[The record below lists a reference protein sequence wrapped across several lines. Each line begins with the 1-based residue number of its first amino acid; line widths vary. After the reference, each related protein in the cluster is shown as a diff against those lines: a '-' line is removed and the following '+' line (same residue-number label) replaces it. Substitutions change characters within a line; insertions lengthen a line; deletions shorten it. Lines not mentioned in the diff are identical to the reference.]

1 MTAVSHLLAVMMGSS
16 VKSERHD
23 DQEINE
29 LAKKIL
35 EQNATKVR
43 QQQQQLQQ
51 QQHYAAAAAAAAAAA
66 GGANNMQQAMQAGR
80 QGQPL
85 IHNYLTQAQVGE
97 EPTAQQHG
105 HRF

>member
-1 MTAVSHLLAVMMGSS
+1 MMGSS

-43 QQQQQLQQ
+43 QQQLQQQQ
-51 QQHYAAAAAAAAAAA
+51 QQHYAATAAH
-66 GGANNMQQAMQAGR
+66 NMHMAR
-80 QGQPL
+80 QPGQPL
-85 IHNYLTQAQVGE
+85 IQNYLTQVGGGAFQCHFCN
-97 EPTAQQHG
+97 TT
-105 HRF
+105 